1 MKGLKNIADN
11 QRTKLI
17 ALENENDYL
26 KDEIDKLE
34 CELLKKIEETNE
46 EENYRNLLSEL
57 FQEGIIDAEGKL
69 KKHNN

>member
-11 QRTKLI
+11 KRTKLI

-34 CELLKKIEETNE
+34 CELLKRERKKQIKRKIIEIYYQNCSKME
-46 EENYRNLLSEL
+46 S
-57 FQEGIIDAEGKL
+57 
-69 KKHNN
+69 